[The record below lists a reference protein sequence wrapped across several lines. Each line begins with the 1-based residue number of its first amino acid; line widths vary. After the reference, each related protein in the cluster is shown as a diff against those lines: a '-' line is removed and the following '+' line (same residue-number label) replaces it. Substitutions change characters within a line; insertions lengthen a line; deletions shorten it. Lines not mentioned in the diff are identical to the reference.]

1 MAEVYKDQNLNHVH
15 VLRRVSMGA
24 DVVVIGAGP
33 GGLATAAE
41 LGGHGIAAV
50 VLERAAE
57 PAASWR
63 AHYDRLHLHTPRFLS
78 HLPGLRIP
86 AEEGRWVS
94 REGVVRYLDR
104 YVEHHG
110 ITVRTGVEVTRVDR
124 RDGAWVVRTAPG
136 DVPAAAVV
144 VATGHNHTPEV
155 PQWPGLAGFT
165 GEVVHAARYRNGQP
179 YAGRDVLVVGTGNT
193 GAEVA
198 VDLVEH
204 GARRVRLAVRTPPHI
219 LRRQTFGVPATLGGV
234 LMRHLPPRV
243 ADALIEP
250 LRRRSVPD
258 LTAHGLPD
266 PGPGAY
272 ARAARGEIPVLDV
285 GLVDAVRDGRVEP
298 VAGVTGF
305 DGSRVLLA
313 DGSAVEPE
321 VVIAATGYRRGLE
334 PLVGHLGVLDR
345 TGRPVP
351 RGARTLPGAP
361 GLYFV
366 GFTNPVSGMFREIGI
381 EARRVARA
389 VGEGRPP
396 GGGGPAER
404 RRDAPGPGVAEPQP
418 RPVPEA
424 VQDDAD
430 TTATV
435 AGVAS

>member
-1 MAEVYKDQNLNHVH
+1 
-15 VLRRVSMGA
+15 MGT
-24 DVVVIGAGP
+24 DPVVVIGAGP
-33 GGLATAAE
+33 GGLAVAAE
-41 LGGHGIAAV
+41 LGRRGIAAV

-86 AEEGRWVS
+86 ATEGRWVS
-94 REGVVRYLDR
+94 RDGVVRYLDR

-110 ITVRTGVEVTRVDR
+110 IDVRTGVEVTRVDR
-124 RDGAWVVRTAPG
+124 RGGAWLVRTTAA
-136 DVPAAAVV
+136 DLPAAAVV
-144 VATGHNHTPEV
+144 VATGHNHTADVPE
-155 PQWPGLAGFT
+155 WPGRAGFT
-165 GEVVHAARYRNGQP
+165 GELLHAAHYRNGRP
-179 YAGRDVLVVGTGNT
+179 YAGREVLVVGAGNT

-198 VDLVEH
+198 VDLSEH
-204 GARRVRLAVRTPPHI
+204 GARRVLLAVRTPPHI
-219 LRRQTFGVPATLGGV
+219 LRRETLGVPATLGGV
-234 LMRHLPPRV
+234 AMRHLPPRL

-250 LRRRSVPD
+250 LRRRTVPD

-285 GLVDAVRDGRVEP
+285 GLVDAVRAGRVEP
-298 VAGVTGF
+298 VAGLTAF
-305 DGSRVLLA
+305 DGPRVLLA
-313 DGSAVEPE
+313 DGSSLEPE

-334 PLVGHLGVLDR
+334 PLVSHLGVLDR

-366 GFTNPVSGMFREIGI
+366 GFAHPVSGMFREIGI

-396 GGGGPAER
+396 GGRGPATHR
-404 RRDAPGPGVAEPQP
+404 RRSSDPGAPERLSRPVPGVAE
-418 RPVPEA
+418 
-424 VQDDAD
+424 DDAD
-430 TTATV
+430 ARTAAAT
-435 AGVAS
+435 GVAS

>member
-1 MAEVYKDQNLNHVH
+1 
-15 VLRRVSMGA
+15 MGT
-24 DVVVIGAGP
+24 DPVVVIGAGP
-33 GGLATAAE
+33 GGLAVAAE
-41 LGGHGIAAV
+41 LGRRGIAAV

-86 AEEGRWVS
+86 ATEGRWVS
-94 REGVVRYLDR
+94 RDGVVRYLDR

-110 ITVRTGVEVTRVDR
+110 IDVRTGVEVTRVDR
-124 RDGAWVVRTAPG
+124 RGGAWLVRTTAA
-136 DVPAAAVV
+136 DLPAAAVV
-144 VATGHNHTPEV
+144 VATGHNHTADVPE
-155 PQWPGLAGFT
+155 WPGRAGFT
-165 GEVVHAARYRNGQP
+165 GELLHAAHYRNGRP
-179 YAGRDVLVVGTGNT
+179 YAGREVLVVGAGNT

-198 VDLVEH
+198 VDLSEH
-204 GARRVRLAVRTPPHI
+204 GARRVLLAVRTPPHI
-219 LRRQTFGVPATLGGV
+219 LRRETLGVPATLGGV
-234 LMRHLPPRV
+234 AMRHLPPRL

-250 LRRRSVPD
+250 LRRRTVPD

-285 GLVDAVRDGRVEP
+285 GLVDAVRAGRVEP
-298 VAGVTGF
+298 VAGLTGF
-305 DGSRVLLA
+305 DGPRVLLA
-313 DGSAVEPE
+313 DGSSLEPE

-334 PLVGHLGVLDR
+334 PLVSHLGVLDR

-366 GFTNPVSGMFREIGI
+366 GFAHPVSGMFREIGI

-396 GGGGPAER
+396 GGRGPATHR
-404 RRDAPGPGVAEPQP
+404 RRSSDPGAPERLSRPVPGVAE
-418 RPVPEA
+418 
-424 VQDDAD
+424 DDAD
-430 TTATV
+430 ARTAAAT
-435 AGVAS
+435 GVAS

>member
-1 MAEVYKDQNLNHVH
+1 
-15 VLRRVSMGA
+15 MGA
-24 DVVVIGAGP
+24 DPGVVVIGAGP

-41 LGGHGIAAV
+41 LGRRGIAAV
-50 VLERAAE
+50 VLERAAK

-94 REGVVRYLDR
+94 RDGVVRYLDR

-110 ITVRTGVEVTRVDR
+110 IRVRTAVEVTRVDR
-124 RDGAWVVRTAPG
+124 HAGAWLVHTASG
-136 DVPAAAVV
+136 DVPAATVV
-144 VATGHNHTPEV
+144 VATGHNHTPHV

-165 GEVVHAARYRNGQP
+165 GEVAHAAGYRNGQP
-179 YAGRDVLVVGTGNT
+179 YAGRDVLVVGAGNT

-204 GARRVRLAVRTPPHI
+204 GARQVWLAVRTPPHI

-234 LMRHLPPRV
+234 VMRHLPPRV

-313 DGSAVEPE
+313 DGSSVEPE

-351 RGARTLPGAP
+351 RGARTLPAAP
-361 GLYFV
+361 RLYFV
-366 GFTNPVSGMFREIGI
+366 GFANPVSGMFREIGI

-389 VGEGRPP
+389 VEEGRPP
-396 GGGGPAER
+396 GDGGPAAR
-404 RRDAPGPGVAEPQP
+404 RRRPPDPAVPEPLS
-418 RPVPEA
+418 RPVSGA
-424 VQDDAD
+424 ADDAANA
-430 TTATV
+430 TTAEA